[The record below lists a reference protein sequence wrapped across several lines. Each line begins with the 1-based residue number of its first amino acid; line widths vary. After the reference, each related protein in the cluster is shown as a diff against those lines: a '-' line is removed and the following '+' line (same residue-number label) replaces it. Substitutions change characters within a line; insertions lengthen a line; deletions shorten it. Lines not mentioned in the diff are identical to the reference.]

1 MLGPLLK
8 SKLNARNLINAVNIW
23 EVAVVRYSGGLID
36 CTKKEL
42 EELDRKT
49 KHLLV
54 EKCFL
59 QPKANTIRLHTSRKT
74 GGCNLKCIEEYS
86 LT

>member
-8 SKLNARNLINAVNIW
+8 SKLNARNLINAVNMW
-23 EVAVVRYSGGLID
+23 EVAVVWYSGGLID

-49 KHLLV
+49 KPSL
-54 EKCFL
+54 
-59 QPKANTIRLHTSRKT
+59 SREMFPPTKSQDHQAAYFT
-74 GGCNLKCIEEYS
+74 EEWWV
-86 LT
+86 